1 MAFPSTSPRSL
12 LKSRKISV
20 LTKDHLTSQEING
33 SRTTWA
39 YDQACQLQHEAR
51 FESEAGALMGW
62 QCLSLGE

>member
-1 MAFPSTSPRSL
+1 
-12 LKSRKISV
+12 